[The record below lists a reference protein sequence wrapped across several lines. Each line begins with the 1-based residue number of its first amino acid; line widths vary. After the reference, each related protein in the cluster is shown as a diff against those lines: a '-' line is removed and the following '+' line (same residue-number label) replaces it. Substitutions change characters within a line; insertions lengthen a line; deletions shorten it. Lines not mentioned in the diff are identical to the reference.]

1 MIGRITGTLIEKLPP
16 TVCVDVNGLGYDIDV
31 PMSTLY
37 ALPRTARASRYTHLT
52 VREDAT
58 SCMASPR
65 PANAAPSA
73 S

>member
-37 ALPRTARASRYTHLT
+37 ALPENGARVTLTRT
-52 VREDAT
+52 
-58 SCMASPR
+58 
-65 PANAAPSA
+65 
-73 S
+73 

>member
-37 ALPRTARASRYTHLT
+37 ALPRTARASRSTRT
-52 VREDAT
+52 
-58 SCMASPR
+58 
-65 PANAAPSA
+65 
-73 S
+73 

>member
-37 ALPRTARASRYTHLT
+37 ALPGERARVTLTRT
-52 VREDAT
+52 
-58 SCMASPR
+58 
-65 PANAAPSA
+65 
-73 S
+73 